1 MSVPAGSITGL
12 VGPNGAGKTTLLL
25 MLAALLRPDSG
36 TIRVAGL
43 DPVTQPREVHLAVG
57 WMPDAFGTWD
67 SLTCTEIL
75 STFAA
80 AQGLAWLPTLSIIL
94 LVYVFSHYAF
104 ASLSAH
110 ISALYAPLLAVAVAA
125 GAPAALAAILLAVFS
140 NLCGS
145 LTHYSSGPAP
155 IFFGAGYIDQPTW
168 WKFGFIIT
176 VVNLVIWSVVGGVW
190 WKILGL
196 W

>member
-1 MSVPAGSITGL
+1 MSVEVSEVSRSFRGTLAVSRMSMSVPAGSITGL

-80 AQGLAWLPTLSIIL
+80 AQGLGAASVRERTHEVLEAVHLTDMADAPAQM
-94 LVYVFSHYAF
+94 LVYLHGEPVALLEYETQPGWYFYVINHRVVFVEENIPY
-104 ASLSAH
+104 LSK
-110 ISALYAPLLAVAVAA
+110 YKVKP
-125 GAPAALAAILLAVFS
+125 
-140 NLCGS
+140 
-145 LTHYSSGPAP
+145 
-155 IFFGAGYIDQPTW
+155 
-168 WKFGFIIT
+168 
-176 VVNLVIWSVVGGVW
+176 VV
-190 WKILGL
+190 
-196 W
+196 